1 MHDNKHWTGIVN
13 TPVEEYYMYYG
24 LTSFNMQNQTMFT
37 HQTAQENLTPSLPPT
52 ADF

>member
-24 LTSFNMQNQTMFT
+24 LTSFNMQNQT
-37 HQTAQENLTPSLPPT
+37 HQTVQVNLTPSLPPT